1 VGCTGAAPEVQVVY
15 GRGRCSTSLT
25 NSIRLHVQWHPI
37 FRYLPS
43 IKRPPSE
50 ANLRRAR
57 ERLGSIKQQIQLDT
71 FAFEEEFPDYRFL
84 GCLSGTSSARLCSDI
99 FDAYLTHRQAR
110 LHRNDMAA
118 ATVRSYRKILDGIW
132 RPHLGDLVFPP
143 VFASPRPSDWSI
155 GAAHRWDPDQLCWRP
170 VTDPWV
176 RLGET
181 PVYVAGDSR
190 AMLGLRR
197 PPCRVGSR
205 RWPSVNA
212 LA

>member
-71 FAFEEEFPDYRFL
+71 FAFEEEVPDYRFL

-143 VFASPRPSDWSI
+143 VFRRSA
-155 GAAHRWDPDQLCWRP
+155 
-170 VTDPWV
+170 TV
-176 RLGET
+176 RLVDRRCTSLGPGSALLEAGHG
-181 PVYVAGDSR
+181 PVGSVRGNA
-190 AMLGLRR
+190 GLR
-197 PPCRVGSR
+197 CRRQSGDVGAEASAVQGR
-205 RWPSVNA
+205 LAA
-212 LA
+212 LAIGKRLG